1 MSELPHLQE
10 LFDRLRGGYHLS
22 SEDEPT
28 FSAVAANHEAYA
40 AYFAPLGLK
49 LVRHPREFFY
59 FDPEAAESVQETLP
73 RIAVFSFILVD
84 HAANAGRPIEDYLL
98 NQHFLISKLPHFSL
112 DRYATLL
119 RQVEIEDTAGVKTV
133 LKRMERLGWVKFVGE
148 EEFRFLRPFHRVFD
162 KCLDLS
168 AVGSS
173 RDNETLKNT
182 ESGENLPGSSAAIE

>member
-1 MSELPHLQE
+1 MSELPHLQA
-10 LFDRLRGGYHLS
+10 LFDRLKRGYHLS
-22 SEDEPT
+22 SEDEPM
-28 FSAVAANHEAYA
+28 FSAVTENHEAYA

-59 FDPEAAESVQETLP
+59 FDPEAAESVQEKLP

-119 RQVEIEDTAGVKTV
+119 RQVEEQ
-133 LKRMERLGWVKFVGE
+133 LGGQACDL
-148 EEFRFLRPFHRVFD
+148 RFSGSRARIRASPAWALGAQGTEAEGDLDRAADSTKIAKPFM
-162 KCLDLS
+162 
-168 AVGSS
+168 
-173 RDNETLKNT
+173 
-182 ESGENLPGSSAAIE
+182 